1 MKISRRFIALCAL
14 PLGLC
19 GAAIAQQTITFS
31 NTTPPVAVT
40 LTPSSTVGI
49 AANGNLTASCVL
61 QSGDAGR
68 CQGMPEGSAG
78 SDIVP
83 PIVNI
88 APSYSTTPDLNGAY
102 TAGTV
107 VTFTIGI
114 TQAPAE
120 ICRQVL
126 VAGGTGTGWGS
137 TMLPPITTAQATL
150 AAAST
155 TYSFKL
161 RCWAATGVGDSN
173 VVTVTTQNIP
183 PPPPEGQCDAT
194 MQAAADASH
203 NGYTRMTAPTR
214 FPEMRTFFNLA
225 CGDFPAT
232 GSNVCLMLDTR
243 NQYIS
248 LQFVAPVNLELYPSG
263 KVIQWQS
270 AQQGAQADEPSTYFT
285 ISQCQ
290 GDFRI
295 PTPGAAGNI
304 APVGDPTLAHG
315 CRNIRFLSQ
324 TGLPSQGIGIA
335 YNLTGVSS
343 ASSCGLTPGNTYFF
357 NMILA
362 DPIGGI
368 QPGEHTCANS
378 SSNSCGMQ
386 VRAQ

>member
-19 GAAIAQQTITFS
+19 GAAIAQQTITFT
-31 NTTPPVAVT
+31 NTSPPIAVT
-40 LTPSSTVGI
+40 LTPSSTIGI
-49 AANGNLTASCVL
+49 AANGNLTASCALV
-61 QSGDAGR
+61 SGDATR
-68 CQGMPEGSAG
+68 CQGMPEGGPGG
-78 SDIVP
+78 SLMNIVLGATYSNP
-83 PIVNI
+83 PDANTKYI
-88 APSYSTTPDLNGAY
+88 
-102 TAGTV
+102 AGTI
-107 VTFTIGI
+107 VTITPTI
-114 TQAPAE
+114 TLAPAQV
-120 ICRQVL
+120 CQKVL
-126 VAGGTGTGWGS
+126 VSGPTDSGWSGFVTVPTGG
-137 TMLPPITTAQATL
+137 LQATVNT
-150 AAAST
+150 ASAS
-155 TYSFKL
+155 YVFGL
-161 RCWAATGVGDSN
+161 RCWGADGVADSTN
-173 VVTVTTQNIP
+173 QVTVNTQDIVIQP
-183 PPPPEGQCDAT
+183 PGGQCT
-194 MQAAADASH
+194 TEQQQAADASH
-203 NGYTRMTAPTR
+203 NGYTRMNAPLR
-214 FPEMRTFFNLA
+214 FPDMRTFFNLA

-248 LQFVAPVNLELYPSG
+248 LQFVAPVDLGVYPSG

-295 PTPGAAGNI
+295 PTPGAAGNV

-343 ASSCGLTPGNTYFF
+343 ASSCGLTPGNTYYF

-378 SSNSCGMQ
+378 SANSCGMQ

>member
-1 MKISRRFIALCAL
+1 MKISRRFIAFCAL

-19 GAAIAQQTITFS
+19 GAAIAQQTITFT
-31 NTTPPVAVT
+31 NTSPPVAVT

-49 AANGNLTASCVL
+49 AANGNLTASCTL
-61 QSGDAGR
+61 ATGDTTR
-68 CQGMPEGSAG
+68 CEGMPGGFSGGPKPNVVLSAT
-78 SDIVP
+78 
-83 PIVNI
+83 
-88 APSYSTTPDLNGAY
+88 YSTTPDGSSKY
-102 TAGTV
+102 IAGTV
-107 VTFTIGI
+107 VTITPTI
-114 TQAPAE
+114 TVAPAQV
-120 ICRQVL
+120 CQKVL
-126 VAGGTGTGWGS
+126 VSGPTDSGWSGIV
-137 TMLPPITTAQATL
+137 PAPIGAMQATVVS
-150 AAAST
+150 ASAS
-155 TYSFKL
+155 YVFGL
-161 RCWAATGVGDSN
+161 RCWGADGVADSTN
-173 VVTVTTQNIP
+173 QVTVNTQDIIVDT
-183 PPPPEGQCDAT
+183 GQCTPDK
-194 MQAAADASH
+194 QAAADASH
-203 NGYTRMTAPTR
+203 NGYTRMTAPQR
-214 FPEMRTFFNLA
+214 FPDMRTFFNLA

-248 LQFVAPVNLELYPSG
+248 LQFVAPANLEVYPSG

-270 AQQGAQADEPSTYFT
+270 AQQGAQADEPSTYFS

-304 APVGDPTLAHG
+304 APSGDPTFAHG

-324 TGLPSQGIGIA
+324 TGGPSQGIGIA

-343 ASSCGLTPGNTYFF
+343 ASSCGLTPGNTYYF

>member
-1 MKISRRFIALCAL
+1 MKISRRFIAFCAL

-31 NTTPPVAVT
+31 NTSPPVAVT
-40 LTPSSTVGI
+40 LAPSSTIGI
-49 AANGNLTASCVL
+49 AANGNLTATCTL
-61 QSGDAGR
+61 ATGDSAR
-68 CQGMPEGSAG
+68 CDGMPAG
-78 SDIVP
+78 FAQP
-83 PIVNI
+83 VNPVVQLN
-88 APSYSTTPDLNGAY
+88 ASNFSQTPDGNNKY
-102 TAGTV
+102 PAGTTLTLTPV
-107 VTFTIGI
+107 VTVVPG
-114 TQAPAE
+114 E
-120 ICRQVL
+120 ICQRIL
-126 VAGGTGTGWGS
+126 VNGGTGTGWTGS
-137 TMLPPITTAQATL
+137 QLAPFTGTTVTLPAPN
-150 AAAST
+150 ST
-155 TYSFKL
+155 YEFKV
-161 RCWAATGVGDSN
+161 RCWAASGVGDSLS
-173 VVTVTTQNIP
+173 VVLSTRETIIDP
-183 PPPPEGQCDAT
+183 PPGQCTTDG
-194 MQAAADASH
+194 QLAADASH
-203 NGYTRMTAPTR
+203 NGYTRMNSPQR

-243 NQYIS
+243 SQYIS
-248 LQFVAPVNLELYPSG
+248 LQFTAPVDLGVYPSG

-295 PTPGAAGNI
+295 PPAGAAGNI
-304 APVGDPTLAHG
+304 APTGDPTFAHG

-343 ASSCGLTPGNTYFF
+343 ASSCGLTPGGTYYF